1 MVASPFRRRAAAAV
15 AVWAAWSVSAAAA
28 PCAVGTW
35 AAPGGVPAVAVPNLM
50 AATARRA
57 AVLLGE
63 HHNNAEHHRW
73 QLHTVAA
80 LFAYRPDMVLGFEMF
95 PRSAQPVLDAWVR
108 GERDEAAFLEQVN
121 WDTVWGYPAALY
133 LPLFH
138 FARQNR
144 VPMVALNVDR
154 ALVARV
160 GREGWEAVP
169 ETERAGVSDPA
180 PPDEAY
186 RRSLARVFAFKR
198 HHGHHPPTEDEAA
211 KKPSE
216 DEIAAVLA
224 DPAFARFVAAQ
235 QVWDRAMAEGIAAA
249 HGRTGAPLVVGIV
262 GRGHAEHGWGIPH
275 QLRDLGLDDIAVLL
289 PVDGADAC
297 TEAPAGLAD
306 AVFVLEPPRTV
317 DRPGPRLGVMLEAAD
332 GGGVRI
338 ARVLEDSVAARS
350 GLRTGDVVVEAAG
363 RTVTSGGDLTAVI
376 RHQAPGT
383 WLPLSVRRGDETIE
397 IIARFPA
404 RFGPPR

>member
-1 MVASPFRRRAAAAV
+1 MPASPLRRRAAAAV

-28 PCAVGTW
+28 TCAVGTW
-35 AAPGGVPAVAVPNLM
+35 TVPGGGPSVAVPELM

-63 HHNNAEHHRW
+63 HHDNAEHHRW

-80 LFAYRPDMVLGFEMF
+80 LFGYRPDMVLGFEMF

-108 GERDEAAFLEQVN
+108 GELDEAAFLEQVN
-121 WDTVWGYPAALY
+121 WDKVWGFPAALY
-133 LPLFH
+133 MPTFR
-138 FARQNR
+138 FARQAR

-169 ETERAGVSDPA
+169 ETERAGLGDPA

-198 HHGHHPPTEDEAA
+198 RHGRRPPAEDAA
-211 KKPSE
+211 AEPSE
-216 DEIAAVLA
+216 DEIVAALA

-275 QLRDLGLDDIAVLL
+275 QLRALGLDDTAVLL

-297 TEAPAGLAD
+297 AEAPAGLAD
-306 AVFVLEPPRTV
+306 AVFVLEPQRTV
-317 DRPGPRLGVMLEAAD
+317 ERPGPSLGVMLEAAD

-338 ARVLEDSVAARS
+338 ARVLEDSVAAQS
-350 GLRTGDVVVEAAG
+350 GLRTGDVVIEAAG
-363 RTVTSGGDLTAVI
+363 TAVTSGGDLTAVI
-376 RHQAPGT
+376 RRQAPGT
-383 WLPLSVRRGDETIE
+383 WLPLAVRRGGETVE
-397 IIARFPA
+397 IVARFPTQ
-404 RFGPPR
+404 FGPPR